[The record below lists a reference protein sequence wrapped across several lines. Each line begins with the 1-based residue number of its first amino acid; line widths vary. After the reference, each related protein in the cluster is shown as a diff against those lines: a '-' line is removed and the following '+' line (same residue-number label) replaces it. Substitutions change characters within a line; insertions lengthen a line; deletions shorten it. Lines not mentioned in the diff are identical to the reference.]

1 MFFKVK
7 IFLPTLIKF
16 FLIFKKIYLFCNWRI
31 IALQNFVFC
40 QTSLSFLSLVCV
52 KFHQIFFHPLMI
64 MFSVL
69 IYYYSEWHRI
79 SNIKFAYIPGRNSAW
94 SWCIL
99 FFMPFEFVCYF
110 STFICFQVVESCCT
124 LSRSFQSPYPL
135 HVSPGILYIFLS
147 NNFYTFLL
155 PIIRTSYS
163 FSETA
168 CRLMEPI
175 LPTGS
180 ERQRRSSEEPRN
192 LHFPSALSAVQ
203 VWKL

>member
-1 MFFKVK
+1 MSDSVRPHRQQPTRLPRPWDSPGKNTGVGCHCLLQFVLNFIKYFF
-7 IFLPTLIKF
+7 IHWWSCLP
-16 FLIFKKIYLFCNWRI
+16 
-31 IALQNFVFC
+31 
-40 QTSLSFLSLVCV
+40 
-52 KFHQIFFHPLMI
+52 
-64 MFSVL
+64 VL
-69 IYYYSEWHRI
+69 IYYYSEWYRI
-79 SNIKFAYIPGRNSAW
+79 SNIKLAYIPGRNSAW

-99 FFMPFEFVCYF
+99 FFMLFFCLFVFHALWVCYF
-110 STFICFQVVESCCT
+110 STFICFQVVESSCT

-135 HVSPGILYIFLS
+135 HVSPGFLYIFIS

-180 ERQRRSSEEPRN
+180 ERQRRTSEEPRN
-192 LHFPSALSAVQ
+192 LHFPSALSAVE
-203 VWKL
+203 VWKV